1 MTNEEEPTRSLS
13 GLILKNNIK
22 AHFQKFQ
29 PEVSDFIKQ
38 KCLAAVGDGSPLIR
52 ATVGILI
59 TTIATKTQ
67 LSAWPEL
74 LPGLCSMLDSP
85 HYNSC
90 EGAFGALQKI
100 CEDSAELLETDN
112 YSKPLNILIPKFLQF
127 FKHSSAKIR
136 AHAVACVNQ
145 FIICKTQVLMTHID
159 SFIEALFLI
168 SNDDDVEVRKHVCRA
183 LVMLVEVRM
192 DRLFPIMHEII
203 EVCLDFMFVIFSSL
217 FLFSTCFVEPR
228 TRTRT

>member
-22 AHFQKFQ
+22 TNFHKFQ

-38 KCLAAVGDGSPLIR
+38 KCLTAVGDSSPLIR

-100 CEDSAELLETDN
+100 CEDTAELLETDN
-112 YSKPLNILIPKFLQF
+112 YSRPLNVLIPKFLEF

-159 SFIEALFLI
+159 PFIEALFMI

-183 LVMLVEVRM
+183 LVMLLEVRM

-203 EVCLDFMFVIFSSL
+203 EVSFGGSFGLGLIL
-217 FLFSTCFVEPR
+217 FLF
-228 TRTRT
+228 